1 MEKYKNV
8 LIENTPTDKFPTLVT
23 ITKTPK
29 NKAEFLGKK
38 YITRDKAVIA
48 IDAYIAEGLIAKGGT
63 KVKEELQELFG
74 MEVEG

>member
-8 LIENTPTDKFPTLVT
+8 LIENTPTEKFPTLVT

-29 NKAEFLGKK
+29 NKVEFLNKK

-48 IDAYIAEGLIAKGGT
+48 IDMYIAETLIEKGGK
-63 KVKEELQELFG
+63 KVKEELEELFG
-74 MEVEG
+74 LDAE